1 MIVGSNRPG
10 SSSKRIA
17 DLLIPVYASYGETLK
32 VLDLSELPQNMFLPT
47 AYAEKPE
54 ELKRFT
60 DSVLESKGLLV
71 LTPEYNGS
79 MSGVLKYFID
89 MLPFPE
95 SFEHR
100 PVAFIGVAAGIWGG
114 LRAVEHL
121 QGVFGYRN
129 AFIYPNR
136 IFLARVFEHFKDMEK
151 FQSGLEYQLIK
162 DQARGFSAFCDAIV
176 AMKHKLS

>member
-10 SSSKRIA
+10 SSTKRIA
-17 DLLIPVYASYGETLK
+17 DLLIPIYASYGETLK
-32 VLDLSELPQNMFLPT
+32 VLDLADLPQTMFSPN

-54 ELKRFT
+54 ELGKFT
-60 DSVLESKGLLV
+60 EAVLDSKGLLV

-136 IFLARVFEHFKDMEK
+136 VFLARVFEHFKDMEK
-151 FQSGLEYQLIK
+151 FEAGLEHQLLK
-162 DQARGFSAFCDAIV
+162 EQARGFSAFCEAITE
-176 AMKHKLS
+176 MKRKLL